1 MSDISD
7 VLPLVALIVAAISL
21 FCGTDKAE
29 VGPPG
34 AKVKAGFCIGAI
46 VVIAALWFAGRS
58 LSADWAPVTGTLAG
72 IVLGVLGAVSI
83 EWYAPIGRFS
93 KTLPIA
99 FAAFDLTIAYFLGQF
114 GPLGYVFGAV
124 AAAWV
129 LSMKHEAGLA
139 ARLAIAAGGI
149 VACDMLG
156 GLQATPVLHVG
167 VYLALAVVIADLIAA
182 PVGTFLAKSNKVL
195 RLAAPV
201 LLFALFSGAAYLL
214 FRKLELSS
222 TLSTLF
228 VASAAVSLLVAW
240 FTRGEEALSR
250 VVMGAI
256 LWIAVATAA
265 YGYDRGFGMS
275 IALMAGIGTSI
286 ALNKPRALLCLGPL
300 VAIVIYRVFWQL
312 HPESDRGFDI
322 GQHYA
327 LMGLLLGALTP
338 ILAGEWLRSEAAS
351 VRLAWLAAILW
362 ILLMAAAPVPVAIA
376 FSDKGI
382 VGYLIGLG
390 LAPVLE
396 ATRRR
401 SLDTLFISVGLASA
415 MVLIYNWLEPHL
427 ELDRHQKIVAL
438 GWVVGLMAIA
448 VLGIVYISRQRPS
461 SEPK

>member
-1 MSDISD
+1 MSDID
-7 VLPLVALIVAAISL
+7 GVLPLVALVVAAIAL
-21 FCGTDKAE
+21 FCGTERTAT
-29 VGPPG
+29 GPPSG
-34 AKVKAGFCIGAI
+34 KVKGGFCIGAI
-46 VVIAALWFAGRS
+46 IVIAALWFFGR
-58 LSADWAPVTGTLAG
+58 LLTADWAQVTGTLAG
-72 IVLGVLGAVSI
+72 ILLGVLGAVCI

-99 FAAFDLTIAYFLGQF
+99 FAAFDLTIAFFLGQF
-114 GPLGYVFGAV
+114 APLGYIFGAV

-129 LSMKHEAGLA
+129 LSMKQEAGLA
-139 ARLAIAAGGI
+139 GRLAIASGSI

-156 GLQATPVLHVG
+156 ALRTPAIAHAG
-167 VYLALAVVIADLIAA
+167 VYLGLAVVIADLISA
-182 PVGTFLAKSNKVL
+182 PVGLFLAKSSKWL

-214 FRKLELSS
+214 FRKLELSN

-228 VASAAVSLLVAW
+228 VASAAVALLVAW

-275 IALMAGIGTSI
+275 IALMAGVGISI

-300 VAIVIYRVFWQL
+300 VAIVIYRVFWQM

-438 GWVVGLMAIA
+438 AWVIGLMAVA
-448 VLGIVYISRQRPS
+448 VLGIVYFSRQRPS